1 MQLNFRIQAMDT
13 LFTVYNIADLRTNN
27 STSIQ
32 EIALSAMRVV
42 ENYRNSSLSEEDYV
56 DMRRLIRSI

>member
-1 MQLNFRIQAMDT
+1 MDT

>member
-1 MQLNFRIQAMDT
+1 MDA

-27 STSIQ
+27 SASTQ
-32 EIALSAMRVV
+32 EIALSAMKVV